1 MRKAQSH
8 RYIGAADQ
16 SWAVLGLPLCD
27 DVCREIEIAF
37 VSGYV
42 VQFHNRFEHGRTC
55 HATVQ
60 SAFYNLGILGLEL

>member
-1 MRKAQSH
+1 MRKAQRH

-16 SWAVLGLPLCD
+16 FRAIRTFPLRD
-27 DVCREIEIAF
+27 NVCREIEVAF
-37 VSGYV
+37 VPAYV

-60 SAFYNLGILGLEL
+60 SAFYNLGILGFEL